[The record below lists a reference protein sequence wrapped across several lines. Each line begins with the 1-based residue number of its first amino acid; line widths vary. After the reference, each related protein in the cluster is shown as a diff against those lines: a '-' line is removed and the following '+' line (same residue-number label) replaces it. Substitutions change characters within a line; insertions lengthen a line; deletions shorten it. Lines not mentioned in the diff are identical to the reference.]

1 LWDWLRWWWIERSGM
16 GYRVGEKK
24 VLKWTFQR
32 VVDRGGGECV
42 ERGKLLERALVG
54 TLVSI

>member
-1 LWDWLRWWWIERSGM
+1 M